1 VKIPPNIIDDV
12 RSQTDIV
19 DVVGDYVRLK
29 KRGSNFV
36 GLCPFHTEKTPSFN
50 VNPARDIYKCFGCGV
65 GGDVF
70 NFVSET
76 EGLSF
81 PESVRLLADRAG
93 ITIPDES
100 GPDEDASETDGI
112 YHALRFAA
120 RTFFNS
126 LTQTEGGAPARE
138 YLLQR
143 GMTADSVKTFGVGY
157 APDAWDSLT
166 REAEETKIEIEFLEK
181 AGLAIPRKGGDGHYD
196 RYRKRVIF
204 PITSHVGKIIGFGG
218 RVLDPED
225 EPKYINSPET
235 LVYSKSKVLY
245 GLFQARNPIRKREE
259 ALLVEGYTDVIALH
273 QAGVDNAVA
282 TCGTAL
288 TVEQVHLLSR
298 YANRI
303 VLLYDSDSAGVRAA
317 FRAIDLILEH
327 GIGAS
332 AVALPKGHDPD
343 SFVRENGP
351 EAFELYLKEKRQD
364 IVHFILENAR
374 AAGQMETPEGQ
385 ATVQRTVLSSISK
398 IPDPLVRESYIKL
411 ASDAMDIPDLQL
423 RGVLDSIT
431 RSAGKKRQTVKS
443 RASNQHLPSTPTA
456 SDRHAGAGNH
466 FVTHPE
472 SYGEDH
478 PGGQPAIEQ
487 PSKIFPSE
495 KNLFAIMLQDGLPLV
510 EFVMSNLAL
519 TDFSAG
525 TSRRLA
531 ESVIAMYEEGKMNL
545 TGLIEGTYGA
555 DIRRLA
561 TEVLTRDVEPSENW
575 ERLKKIPVPGHNQ
588 EARESAT
595 SAMTL
600 LKLERI
606 DQAIRDLQKALYDV
620 QGNAE
625 ETRVLAEKMME
636 LHAMKKVIQE
646 RKFIRGVK

>member
-1 VKIPPNIIDDV
+1 MKIPPNIIDDV

-50 VNPARDIYKCFGCGV
+50 VNPAREIYKCFGCGV

-93 ITIPDES
+93 ITVPDET

-126 LTQTEGGAPARE
+126 LTQTEGGATARD
-138 YLLQR
+138 YLLKR
-143 GMTADSVKTFGVGY
+143 GLTAESVKSFGVGY
-157 APDAWDSLT
+157 APDAWDSLI
-166 REAEETKIEIEFLEK
+166 RAAEAMSVDVEFLEK
-181 AGLAIPRKGGDGHYD
+181 AGLAIPRKGGDGYYD

-204 PITSHVGKIIGFGG
+204 PITSHVGKILGFGG

-327 GIGAS
+327 GVGAS

-343 SFVRENGP
+343 SFVRDNGP
-351 EAFELYLKEKRQD
+351 EAFETYLKEKRQD
-364 IVHFILENAR
+364 IVHFILEIAR
-374 AAGQMETPEGQ
+374 AAGQMDTPEGQ
-385 ATVQRTVLSSISK
+385 ATVQRTVLSSIGK

-423 RGVLDSIT
+423 RSVLDTIT
-431 RSAGKKRQTVKS
+431 RSAGKKRHAVKS
-443 RASNQHLPSTPTA
+443 RNSSQQASSGRPSSERHPGSETHLISPT
-456 SDRHAGAGNH
+456 D
-466 FVTHPE
+466 
-472 SYGEDH
+472 SYGDASLEVR
-478 PGGQPAIEQ
+478 QAQEE
-487 PSKIFPSE
+487 PSRIYPYE
-495 KNLFAIMLQDGLPLV
+495 KNLFAIMLQDGLPLI

-519 TDFSAG
+519 SDFSVG

-531 ESVIAMYEEGKMNL
+531 ESLIAMYE
-545 TGLIEGTYGA
+545 
-555 DIRRLA
+555 
-561 TEVLTRDVEPSENW
+561 
-575 ERLKKIPVPGHNQ
+575 
-588 EARESAT
+588 AR
-595 SAMTL
+595 
-600 LKLERI
+600 KWI
-606 DQAIRDLQKALYDV
+606 
-620 QGNAE
+620 
-625 ETRVLAEKMME
+625 
-636 LHAMKKVIQE
+636 
-646 RKFIRGVK
+646 